1 MAYGGDET
9 TQRDS
14 GPGQW
19 FTWLFEKLG
28 VLNKGSSATSAAP
41 DPGEVDQQVQAVS
54 TNALNV
60 TRVGGL
66 ATLVTAVGAAAL
78 AIFKLDKGTT
88 PAARAAAYASVGVI
102 VAAALIAAAVIIAA
116 DIRARTAVA
125 TTTSAKAAP
134 APAARTAVKSLAGT
148 AAAAATKATLDQAY
162 DYVLANAD
170 EGSLDVTLPSPVAN
184 AWRHMTIRRTDSNAG
199 HRVNVQPAEGI
210 GATALAPGESLS
222 LYATDAAW
230 HSL

>member
-1 MAYGGDET
+1 MADGSGNIQRGEGLGKWA
-9 TQRDS
+9 TQA
-14 GPGQW
+14 
-19 FTWLFEKLG
+19 FEALG
-28 VLNKGSSATSAAP
+28 VLNKGSSKAP
-41 DPGEVDQQVQAVS
+41 PVPAPNQVDQPVQAVS

-88 PAARAAAYASVGVI
+88 PAPRAAAYASVGLI
-102 VAAALIAAAVIIAA
+102 VAAALVAAAIIIAA

-125 TTTSAKAAP
+125 TSAKAAP
-134 APAARTAVKSLAGT
+134 TPPAQTAVKSLAGT
-148 AAAAATKATLDQAY
+148 APAATTKATLDRAY

-170 EGSLDVTLPSPVAN
+170 AGSLDVTLPSPVAN

-199 HRVNVQPAEGI
+199 HSVNVQPAEGI
-210 GATALAPGESLS
+210 SATALAPGDSIK

-230 HSL
+230 HTL